1 MGLPVLGV
9 SCQRNHTVG
18 GPRDWHLSLTLCLP
32 GSFSWHPG
40 FLLSGAQWSHC
51 CPDHALFTQHR
62 PTDPGLSPFLD
73 VGISAAL
80 KSVNKYV
87 CFTAEDTELSSQAP
101 GPGPYPLSLAL
112 RLLTAPLRGPGGE
125 EGARPWSR
133 DSRVGVLAQL
143 CPGGSRTLTVSM
155 PQGANGASAQAVGMG
170 QEGKPVSVWTGMSPL
185 QLLAGWSSQL
195 RGQRGPPQ
203 STV

>member
-1 MGLPVLGV
+1 MPVLGI

-62 PTDPGLSPFLD
+62 PMDPGLSPFLD

-80 KSVNKYV
+80 KSVNKYFH
-87 CFTAEDTELSSQAP
+87 FTAEDTELSSQAP
-101 GPGPYPLSLAL
+101 RARSLPTLPGPPSPDRPSQRPQRGRRGQAL
-112 RLLTAPLRGPGGE
+112 ESGLQ
-125 EGARPWSR
+125 
-133 DSRVGVLAQL
+133 VGVLAQL